1 VLTRRFPRQILQTV
15 LVPLCLVAVVLLMA
29 AVVGTGINDYTTP
42 FRSVTQKWLSG
53 QTRLFD
59 DAATGYY
66 FPPWSILIFVPTV
79 WFSPAI
85 GQAMVNTLNLLGVV
99 AALHVFGQGLPFW
112 IKVLAAAPFWV
123 FILLLAGNVDGIL
136 LLGFCISWW
145 AASGHRPWWLAAG
158 LWLATIKPLDAI
170 PLLPFVVLLTWR
182 WSWRD
187 RLKGL
192 SLLLVSLALSFP
204 AFGLDWP
211 LRYLRSYRANPPFY
225 FPIVTVWKLGA
236 AVGLPWLI
244 VLAWCVFVAGV
255 CIVALRRR
263 GPTMST
269 FALVTAGW
277 MLVTP
282 YALDI
287 HYVLLAPAFLEV
299 ARRSKAAAVAAYLAT
314 FTPILR
320 VWYGFDI
327 IHVDLVY
334 PLLLWA
340 VTLFGLRK
348 RPVAT
353 EATSGQAALV
363 AGSPAGE

>member
-1 VLTRRFPRQILQTV
+1 MLTRRFPRQILQTV
-15 LVPLCLVAVVLLMA
+15 LAALCLAAVVLLMA
-29 AVVGTGINDYTTP
+29 AVVGTGINDYTLQI
-42 FRSVTQKWLSG
+42 RVVTQKWLSG
-53 QTRLFD
+53 ESRLFD
-59 DAATGYY
+59 AAAPGYY
-66 FPPWSILIFVPTV
+66 NVPWSVWLFVPTV

-85 GQAMVNTLNLLGVV
+85 GQAMVNTLNLLGVI

-112 IKVLAAAPFWV
+112 VKLLAAAPFWV
-123 FILLLAGNVDGIL
+123 FMLMLAGNLDGIV
-136 LLGFCISWW
+136 LLGFCLGWW
-145 AASGHRPWWLAAG
+145 AATERRPWRLAVG
-158 LWLATIKPLDAI
+158 LWLATLKVVNSL
-170 PLLPFVVLLTWR
+170 PLLLFIVLLTWR

-187 RLKGL
+187 RLKAL
-192 SLLLVSLALSFP
+192 SFLLVSLALSFP
-204 AFGLDWP
+204 AFGIDWP
-211 LRYLRSYRANPPFY
+211 LRYLRSYRANPPFF

-244 VLAWCVFVAGV
+244 VLAWCVFVVGV
-255 CIVALRRR
+255 CIIALRRR
-263 GPTMST
+263 GPTIST

-320 VWYGFDI
+320 VRYGFDI

-353 EATSGQAALV
+353 EAPSGQAALV
-363 AGSPAGE
+363 AGSGASE